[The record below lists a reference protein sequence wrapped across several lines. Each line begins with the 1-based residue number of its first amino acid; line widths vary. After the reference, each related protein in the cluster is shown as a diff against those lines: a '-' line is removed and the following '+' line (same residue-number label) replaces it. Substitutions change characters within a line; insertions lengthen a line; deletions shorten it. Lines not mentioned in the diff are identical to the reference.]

1 MRLVFAFLLIPLAIS
16 CAPVRK
22 MPSVPAKA
30 PTQPPSQI
38 YPSVGEYQIGI
49 ASWYGNEEHGRQSAS
64 GLRFNK
70 YEHTAAHR
78 TLPLDTL
85 VRVKNLENG
94 KDVIVKINDRGPF
107 IPGRIIDLS
116 YAAAKSIDMIEKGTA
131 RVKVEVISLPREVP
145 DPFIPKFTIQ
155 LGAFRDR
162 TRAFGLR
169 DDIRSR
175 VSHEVRVEPFE
186 YYGDTFYRVRV
197 GRFEKKQDAERL
209 AYELGSEGYVC
220 RVIQE

>member
-1 MRLVFAFLLIPLAIS
+1 
-16 CAPVRK
+16 
-22 MPSVPAKA
+22 MPSAPAKA
-30 PTQPPSQI
+30 PTKSPLQT
-38 YPSVGEYQIGI
+38 YPSIGEYQIGI

-64 GLRFNK
+64 GFRFNK

-116 YAAAKSIDMIEKGTA
+116 YAAAKSIDMIDKGTA
-131 RVKVEVISLPREVP
+131 RVKVEVIALPRETP

-155 LGAFRDR
+155 LGAFKDKS
-162 TRAFGLR
+162 RAFGLK
-169 DDIRSR
+169 DGVKSE
-175 VSHEVRVEPFE
+175 VSHEVRVEPFD
-186 YYGDTFYRVRV
+186 YYGDTLYRVRV
-197 GRFEKKQDAERL
+197 GRFERKQDAERL
-209 AYELGSEGYVC
+209 AYELGGKGYTC